1 MPPEIPDLP
10 DDYELGET
18 QANYTSTIMAGI
30 ILLVVL
36 VATVFLIWSIHP

>member
-1 MPPEIPDLP
+1 MPPEIQGLP

-18 QANYTSTIMAGI
+18 QANYTSTIIAGI
-30 ILLVVL
+30 ILMVVL